1 MRTQGKGCLR
11 MKQVKNPHDFYRMAN
26 AMFGET
32 RDVSRLGWTEIE
44 AISNAN
50 DVRVPGWVRA
60 SASGKGRNKVFS
72 TVPPTGKPNVDA
84 LNNAAVS
91 AHKPKIQYYVKVSP
105 RNLETNKF
113 MSVKDDPLAQAM
125 TADLE
130 SALNSAASPVA
141 IDAATVDPERLF
153 SDMADLVSLV
163 IGNVAKALLI
173 YGGGG
178 TGKSYGVYDALK
190 QAGYVRDED
199 YFVYKGKVTPAA
211 LYQIMFIHRDD
222 NKVLVFDDADSAWR
236 DPDSALILKG
246 ALDTTDP
253 ENREISWST
262 NRTINVDR
270 WDTEKRA
277 KYAAEMDELL
287 DRAGDDEEE
296 EAKPESVTPE
306 QAALEPEKYFKDG
319 RPKMK
324 AFQKKEKVFRM
335 PAKFVFHGRVICITN
350 LNRSDFDKDVLTR
363 CYKIDMSLTP
373 EQMFMRM
380 EAKMP
385 YMVLDVAEATMD
397 LKHRV
402 LVTLKALYKSGNLE
416 NPSLRTFEAAIR
428 IAAGGKPNW
437 ADLLKYT

>member
-1 MRTQGKGCLR
+1 

-72 TVPPTGKPNVDA
+72 TVPPKAGMSSVDT
-84 LNNAAVS
+84 LNGAIPADR
-91 AHKPKIQYYVKVSP
+91 PKIQYYVKVSP
-105 RNLETNKF
+105 RNLETRKF
-113 MSVKDDPLAQAM
+113 MSVKDDPIAQAM
-125 TADLE
+125 TAELE
-130 SALNSAASPVA
+130 MKLNASVSPVA
-141 IDAATVDPERLF
+141 VQSATDDPEKLF
-153 SDMADLVSLV
+153 ADMADLVSLV
-163 IGNVAKALLI
+163 VDSVAKALLI

-178 TGKSYGVYDALK
+178 TGKSFGVYEALRL
-190 QAGYVRDED
+190 AGYVRDED
-199 YFVYKGKVTPAA
+199 FFVYKGKVTPAS
-211 LYQIMFIHRDD
+211 LYQIMFIHRND
-222 NKVLVFDDADSAWR
+222 NKLLVFDDADSAWESE
-236 DPDSALILKG
+236 DSAMILKG
-246 ALDTTDP
+246 ALDTTDA

-262 NRTINVDR
+262 NRTVNVDR
-270 WDTEKRA
+270 WDSDKRS
-277 KYAAEMDELL
+277 KYAAEMDDLL
-287 DRAGDDEEE
+287 DKVGDDEEE

-306 QAALEPEKYFKDG
+306 QAALEPDKYFKDG

-335 PAKFVFHGRVICITN
+335 PAKFTFHGRVIFISN
-350 LNRSDFDKDVLTR
+350 KPRSDFDRDVLTR
-363 CYKIDMSLTP
+363 CYKIDMTLTP

-380 EAKMP
+380 EKLLP
-385 YMVLDVAEATMD
+385 YMVPDVPEATMD

-416 NPSLRTFEAAIR
+416 NPSLRTFDAAIK
-428 IAAGGKPNW
+428 IAAKGKPNW

>member
-1 MRTQGKGCLR
+1 

-32 RDVSRLGWTEIE
+32 RDVSRLGWAEIE
-44 AISNAN
+44 AISVTN

-60 SASGKGRNKVFS
+60 SATGKGKNKVYS
-72 TVPPTGKPNVDA
+72 TVPPKATSDVNT
-84 LNNAAVS
+84 LNGAVP
-91 AHKPKIQYYVKVSP
+91 ANKPKVQYYVKVSP

-113 MSVKDDPLAQAM
+113 MSVKDDPIAQAM

-130 SALNSAASPVA
+130 SALNASASPVA
-141 IDAATVDPERLF
+141 IDAATVDPEKLF

-163 IGNVAKALLI
+163 VDNVAKALLI

-178 TGKSYGVYDALK
+178 TGKSFGVYEALR

-199 YFVYKGKVTPAA
+199 FFVYKGKVTPAS

-222 NKVLVFDDADSAWR
+222 NKLLVFDDADSAWESE
-236 DPDSALILKG
+236 DSAMILKG
-246 ALDTTDP
+246 ALDTTDM

-262 NRTINVDR
+262 NRTVNVDK
-270 WDTEKRA
+270 WDSEKRA

-287 DRAGDDEEE
+287 EKQGDDEEE
-296 EAKPESVTPE
+296 DAKPESVTPE

-335 PAKFVFHGRVICITN
+335 PAKFVFHGRVIFISN
-350 LNRSDFDKDVLTR
+350 KPRSDFDKDVLTR

-380 EAKMP
+380 EKLLP
-385 YMVLDVAEATMD
+385 YMVPEVPEATMD

-416 NPSLRTFEAAIR
+416 NPSLRTFDAAIR
-428 IAAGGKPNW
+428 IAARGKPNW
-437 ADLLKYT
+437 ADLLRYT